1 MKICVLY
8 SSYEYSDSPTKNY
21 DPLRGIKPYLKDDE
35 VEMADIH
42 KATAVQQV
50 RALIRQGFDLFINLC
65 DGSFDS
71 DCAGI
76 EVVQTLEYFNAP
88 FTGAASDFYDP
99 TRDDMKRVARS
110 YGIDTPLHRFV
121 ITEADIEDA
130 AQNLRFPLIV
140 KHPNS
145 YASIG
150 MTRSSRVAEP
160 KALHE
165 EASRIIKEFG
175 EALIEEFVE
184 GREFTVLVAENAA
197 DTLNPVVFPSVE
209 FVFPEGE
216 SFKHFDLKWTDY
228 QDMNCIPVD
237 NPELD
242 NRLRTISAQMF
253 TGLNGSGYGRC
264 DIRMNGEGELFML
277 EINPNCGVFYS
288 PEDAGSADFILLNYP
303 DGHEEFI
310 RLLQEAAFKRCRSRM
325 KNWAIKYDPS
335 IAYGMYATR
344 DIEPGELIEAFEE
357 QEHVLVSL
365 SYAEKHWD
373 ALQLRWLR
381 QYAYPITD
389 EIWVMWSKYPRDWK
403 PINHSCNP
411 NAWLENMNLIARR
424 SIGSGEQITID
435 YATFCHATMEEFEC
449 ACGDPECRH
458 IITGNDASLP
468 FMLRYQG
475 HVSDYVKT
483 RVAGLSLKSL

>member
-8 SSYEYSDSPTKNY
+8 SSYEYSDAPTKDY
-21 DPLRGIKPYLKDDE
+21 DPLRGIKPYLKDHE

-42 KATAVQQV
+42 KATSVQQV
-50 RALIRQGFDLFINLC
+50 RTLIQQGFDLFINLC

-99 TRDDMKRVARS
+99 TREDMKRVARA

-121 ITEADIEDA
+121 ITEADIEEA

-150 MTRSSRVAEP
+150 MTRTSRVETP
-160 KALHE
+160 MALHE
-165 EASRIIKEFG
+165 EANRMIKEFG

-197 DTLNPVVFPSVE
+197 DPSNPVVFPAVE
-209 FVFPEGE
+209 FEFPEGE
-216 SFKHFDLKWTDY
+216 SFKHFDLKWSDY
-228 QDMNCIPVD
+228 QDMNCISVD

-264 DIRMNGEGELFML
+264 DIRMNAEGELFML

-288 PEDAGSADFILLNYP
+288 LEDAGSADFILLNYP

-310 RLLQEAAFKRCRSRM
+310 RLLQDAAWKRCRNRM
-325 KNWAIKYDPS
+325 KNWAIKYSPRG
-335 IAYGMYATR
+335 AYGMYAIR

-373 ALQLRWLR
+373 DQQLRWLR

-411 NAWLENMNLIARR
+411 DAWLENMDLVARR
-424 SIGSGEQITID
+424 FIASGEQITID

-449 ACGDPECRH
+449 ACGAPECRH
-458 IITGNDASLP
+458 IITGNDVTLP
-468 FMLRYQG
+468 LMLRYRG
-475 HVSDYVKT
+475 HVSDYVKA
-483 RVAGLSLKSL
+483 RIAALSLKSA

>member
-1 MKICVLY
+1 MKLCVLY
-8 SSYEYSDSPTKNY
+8 SSYDQSDSPTKDY
-21 DPLRGIKPYLKDDE
+21 DPMRGIKTYLEGHD

-50 RALIRQGFDLFINLC
+50 RSLTQQDFDLFINLC
-65 DGSFDS
+65 DGSFDA

-88 FTGAASDFYDP
+88 FTGASSDFYDP
-99 TRDDMKRVARS
+99 TREDMKRVARS
-110 YGIDTPLHRFV
+110 FGIDTPLHRFV
-121 ITEADIEDA
+121 ATEVDIEEA
-130 AQNLRFPLIV
+130 ALNLRFPLIV

-150 MTRSSRVAEP
+150 MTKTSRTETPEAFKVEAE
-160 KALHE
+160 
-165 EASRIIKEFG
+165 RMVKEFG

-197 DTLNPVVFPSVE
+197 DPANPVAFPAVE

-216 SFKHFDLKWTDY
+216 SFKHFDLKWSDY
-228 QDMNCIPVD
+228 EDMQCIPVD
-237 NPELD
+237 DPDLD
-242 NRLRTISAQMF
+242 HRLRTISAQLF

-264 DIRMNGEGELFML
+264 DIRMDGEGRLFML

-288 PEDAGSADFILLNYP
+288 PDDAGSADFILLNYP
-303 DGHEEFI
+303 DGHQEFL
-310 RLLQEAAFKRCRSRM
+310 RLLQEAATKRCRERV
-325 KNWAIKYDPS
+325 KNWKIKFDPKA
-335 IAYGMYATR
+335 AYGMYASR

-357 QEHVLVSL
+357 KEHVLVSL

-373 ALQLRWLR
+373 SRNLRWLR

-389 EIWVMWSKYPRDWK
+389 EIWVMWSKNPRDWK
-403 PINHSCNP
+403 PVNHSCNP
-411 NAWLENMNLIARR
+411 NAWLENMNLVARYAIAA
-424 SIGSGEQITID
+424 GEEITMD
-435 YATFCHATMEEFEC
+435 YATFCHATMEEFSCEC
-449 ACGDPECRH
+449 GEAECRH
-458 IITGNDASLP
+458 RITGNDATQP
-468 FMLRYQG
+468 FMQQYTG

-483 RVAGLSLKSL
+483 RIAALSLQTA